1 MKEMTNEDKLKKEIK
16 ELKDNEDK
24 LKKELKDN
32 EDELKNNED
41 ELKKELKDNED
52 KLKKEIKE
60 LKDNEDKL
68 KKEINKLKDEAK
80 PFIAY
85 KELIL
90 TASKAEYDPKDIIDS
105 IKFVAMHIKKK
116 NWEMV
121 NRVGGTSGDLMA
133 RGACPKCKI
142 NLVGKDLQ
150 PRDFTLPC
158 LIEGC
163 TFNKSKTNTEEI
175 S

>member
-32 EDELKNNED
+32 ED
-41 ELKKELKDNED
+41 

-60 LKDNEDKL
+60 
-68 KKEINKLKDEAK
+68 LKDEAK

-150 PRDFTLPC
+150 PRNFTLPC

-163 TFNKSKTNTEEI
+163 TFNRSKTNTEGI
-175 S
+175 Q

>member
-32 EDELKNNED
+32 ED
-41 ELKKELKDNED
+41 

-60 LKDNEDKL
+60 I
-68 KKEINKLKDEAK
+68 KELKDEAK

-163 TFNKSKTNTEEI
+163 TFNRLKTNTGEI

>member
-32 EDELKNNED
+32 EDELK
-41 ELKKELKDNED
+41 
-52 KLKKEIKE
+52 KEIKE

-68 KKEINKLKDEAK
+68 KKEAK

-163 TFNKSKTNTEEI
+163 TFNRSKTNTGEI

>member
-16 ELKDNEDK
+16 ELKDNEDE

-32 EDELKNNED
+32 EDELK
-41 ELKKELKDNED
+41 
-52 KLKKEIKE
+52 KEIKE
-60 LKDNEDKL
+60 LKDNED
-68 KKEINKLKDEAK
+68 KLKDEAK

-163 TFNKSKTNTEEI
+163 TFNRSKTNTGEI

>member
-32 EDELKNNED
+32 EDELK
-41 ELKKELKDNED
+41 
-52 KLKKEIKE
+52 KEIKE

-68 KKEINKLKDEAK
+68 KKEAK

-163 TFNKSKTNTEEI
+163 TFNRLKTNTGEI

>member
-1 MKEMTNEDKLKKEIK
+1 MKEMTKEDKLKEEIK
-16 ELKDNEDK
+16 E
-24 LKKELKDN
+24 
-32 EDELKNNED
+32 
-41 ELKKELKDNED
+41 
-52 KLKKEIKE
+52 
-60 LKDNEDKL
+60 
-68 KKEINKLKDEAK
+68 LKDEAK

-85 KELIL
+85 KKLIL
-90 TASKAEYDPKDIIDS
+90 TAAKAEYDPKDIIDS

-121 NRVGGTSGDLMA
+121 DRVGGTSGDLMA
-133 RGACPKCKI
+133 RGACSKCKI
-142 NLVGKDLQ
+142 NLVGKELR

-163 TFNKSKTNTEEI
+163 PFNKQTTKRKAI

>member
-1 MKEMTNEDKLKKEIK
+1 MTNEDKLKKEIK
-16 ELKDNEDK
+16 ELKD
-24 LKKELKDN
+24 
-32 EDELKNNED
+32 NED

-60 LKDNEDKL
+60 LKD
-68 KKEINKLKDEAK
+68 EAK

-85 KELIL
+85 KKLIL
-90 TASKAEYDPKDIIDS
+90 TASKAEYDPKDVVDS
-105 IKFVAMHIKKK
+105 LKFVSMHIKKK

-121 NRVGGTSGDLMA
+121 DRVGGSSGDLMA
-133 RGACPKCKI
+133 RGGCPKCTI

-158 LIEGC
+158 LIKGC
-163 TFNKSKTNTEEI
+163 TFNKPKTNIGEI

>member
-1 MKEMTNEDKLKKEIK
+1 MTNEDKLKKEIK

-32 EDELKNNED
+32 ED
-41 ELKKELKDNED
+41 

-60 LKDNEDKL
+60 LK
-68 KKEINKLKDEAK
+68 KEINELKDEAK

-163 TFNKSKTNTEEI
+163 TFNRSKTNTEGI
-175 S
+175 Q

>member
-32 EDELKNNED
+32 EDELK
-41 ELKKELKDNED
+41 
-52 KLKKEIKE
+52 KEIKE
-60 LKDNEDKL
+60 LKDNED
-68 KKEINKLKDEAK
+68 KLKDEAK

-150 PRDFTLPC
+150 PRNFTLPC

-163 TFNKSKTNTEEI
+163 TFNRSKTNTEGI
-175 S
+175 Q

>member
-1 MKEMTNEDKLKKEIK
+1 MTNEDKLKKEIK

-32 EDELKNNED
+32 EDELK
-41 ELKKELKDNED
+41 
-52 KLKKEIKE
+52 KEIKE

-68 KKEINKLKDEAK
+68 KKEAK

-163 TFNKSKTNTEEI
+163 TFNRLKTNTGEI

>member
-32 EDELKNNED
+32 ED
-41 ELKKELKDNED
+41 

-60 LKDNEDKL
+60 
-68 KKEINKLKDEAK
+68 LKDEAK

-163 TFNKSKTNTEEI
+163 TFNRSKTNTGEI

>member
-16 ELKDNEDK
+16 ELKDNEDE

-32 EDELKNNED
+32 EDELK
-41 ELKKELKDNED
+41 
-52 KLKKEIKE
+52 KEIKE
-60 LKDNEDKL
+60 LK
-68 KKEINKLKDEAK
+68 KEINELKDEAK

-150 PRDFTLPC
+150 PRNFTLPC

-163 TFNKSKTNTEEI
+163 TFNRSKTNTEGI
-175 S
+175 Q

>member
-32 EDELKNNED
+32 EDELK
-41 ELKKELKDNED
+41 
-52 KLKKEIKE
+52 KEIKE
-60 LKDNEDKL
+60 LKDNED
-68 KKEINKLKDEAK
+68 KLKDEAK

-150 PRDFTLPC
+150 PRNFTLPC

-163 TFNKSKTNTEEI
+163 TFNRSKTNTGEI

>member
-1 MKEMTNEDKLKKEIK
+1 MTNEDKLKKEIK

-24 LKKELKDN
+24 LKKEIKD
-32 EDELKNNED
+32 NED

-60 LKDNEDKL
+60 LKD
-68 KKEINKLKDEAK
+68 EAK

-85 KELIL
+85 KKLIL
-90 TASKAEYDPKDIIDS
+90 AAAKSEYDPKDIIDS

-121 NRVGGTSGDLMA
+121 NRVGGSSGDLMA
-133 RGACPKCKI
+133 RGACPKCEI

-163 TFNKSKTNTEEI
+163 TFNKSKTNTGEI

>member
-32 EDELKNNED
+32 EDELK
-41 ELKKELKDNED
+41 
-52 KLKKEIKE
+52 KEI
-60 LKDNEDKL
+60 
-68 KKEINKLKDEAK
+68 KEINKLKDEAK

-163 TFNKSKTNTEEI
+163 TFNRLKTNTGEI